1 MADNRASRCIRS
13 TSALFIFL
21 GSSTVL
27 FSSPVQAIQQ
37 DPFEACAGLTDN
49 ADRLA
54 CFDTVMANRNAVPD
68 TPSAAPAQQSS
79 TGAVAPP
86 APAAPAPATAA
97 APPVA
102 PSDDYVVLSKK
113 DAAELRRKAGER
125 DREVKR
131 EAYDSKIVRVF
142 TTGYKVRNVQ
152 LANGE
157 TWRELTAAVGTKPRK
172 GDVARITPGILGSWT
187 VQYGD
192 RDAKFKVKRVL
203 R

>member
-1 MADNRASRCIRS
+1 MA
-13 TSALFIFL
+13 
-21 GSSTVL
+21 
-27 FSSPVQAIQQ
+27 VQQTAAPAQ
-37 DPFEACAGLTDN
+37 DPFEACAALTDS

-54 CFDTVMANRNAVPD
+54 CVDAAMANRNAAPASPGPA
-68 TPSAAPAQQSS
+68 TQSAA
-79 TGAVAPP
+79 APV
-86 APAAPAPATAA
+86 APAAPTAA
-97 APPVA
+97 PTSPTAATPPAP

-125 DREVKR
+125 DREVTR
-131 EAYDSKIVRVF
+131 EAYESKIVRVF

-157 TWRELTAAVGTKPRK
+157 TWRELTAAVGAKPRK
-172 GDVARITPGILGSWT
+172 GDIARITPGILGSWT